1 MEAGLTQERGRVAA
15 PSMAAV
21 LPVFAGTIFLSAFL
35 LFGIQPMF
43 AKMVLPKLGGS
54 PAVWSTAMVFFQA
67 MLLAGYA
74 YAHWLVRRFSV
85 RRAALIHIALM
96 VIVVA
101 ASLPIGIAAGF
112 ERPPQQGEVAWLLLL
127 FIASVGLPFFAVSAN
142 GPLLQAWFARTGHQ
156 HARDPYFLYA
166 ASNIGSFLALLA
178 YPFAVEPTLRL
189 ATQASAWAWGFGLLL
204 AGITA
209 CAGLCVGR
217 SSIAQEATPP
227 LVAEPIS
234 AGRKLHWLFLA
245 FVPSGLLVAA
255 TAHISTDVAAGPLLW
270 VAPLALFLLTF
281 VIVFQ
286 RKPLL
291 RHGWMLNAQLL
302 LILCYVVAM
311 VFVLRLGWGGELV
324 LHLAILFVTAMVAHG
339 ELARLRPSAAALTS
353 FYLWMSLGGVLGG
366 VFAALVAPLLFNSV
380 AEYPIL
386 VVAGMLCRPGF
397 TSLRPSRLQAAA
409 IVGLASIG
417 LTGLITREMSRTDM
431 VRSFFGV
438 HNIHETPDGRFR
450 VLSHGSTIHGAQR
463 LRQDDGTPVSGR
475 PEPLTYYYTGGGI
488 ADGIDSI
495 RQARGGTLG
504 GVAAIGVGTGSLAC
518 QARAGEDW
526 RFYEIDPAVI
536 RIATDPTR
544 FSFLNACAPA
554 TAFVIGDA
562 RLTLGDAR
570 DGSLD
575 LVVVDAFSS
584 DAIPVHLLTGEALAL
599 YMRKLKPDGA
609 VLLHISNRNM
619 ELGSVVRATAAEQGL
634 TTWLNDPV
642 RTAADMAAMKTAP
655 MVALVLRPGVN
666 PGPIVSGSWREQAGP
681 GTTRPWSDD
690 YADVVGAI
698 WRQLSPK

>member
-1 MEAGLTQERGRVAA
+1 MEAGLTQERGGVAA
-15 PSMAAV
+15 PSMAPV

-85 RRAALIHIALM
+85 RRAALTHITLM
-96 VIVVA
+96 IAVVA
-101 ASLPIGIAAGF
+101 TSLPIGIAAGF
-112 ERPPQQGEVAWLLLL
+112 ERPPQQGEFAWLLLL
-127 FIASVGLPFFAVSAN
+127 FTASVGLPFFAVSAN
-142 GPLLQAWFARTGHQ
+142 GPLLQAWFARTGHA

-217 SSIAQEATPP
+217 PAIGHDATP
-227 LVAEPIS
+227 LIAEPIS
-234 AGRKLHWLFLA
+234 TGRKLHWLFLA
-245 FVPSGLLVAA
+245 FVPSGLLVAV

-291 RHGWMLNAQLL
+291 RHGWMLTAQLL
-302 LILCYVVAM
+302 LILGYTVSM
-311 VFVLRLGWGGELV
+311 VFALRMGWGGELV

-339 ELARLRPSAAALTS
+339 ELARLRPSAAALTG

-380 AEYPIL
+380 AEYPLL

-397 TSLRPSRLQAAA
+397 TSLRPSRLQGVALA
-409 IVGLASIG
+409 GLAAMG
-417 LTGLITREMSRTDM
+417 LTALTAREMSRTDM

-438 HNIHETPDGRFR
+438 HRIYETPDGRFR

-475 PEPLTYYYTGGGI
+475 PEPLTYYFTGGGI

-504 GVAAIGVGTGSLAC
+504 AVAAIGVGTGSLAC
-518 QARAGEDW
+518 QIRAGEDW
-526 RFYEIDPAVI
+526 RFYEIDQAVI
-536 RIATDPTR
+536 RIATDPAR

-570 DGSLD
+570 NGALD

-619 ELGSVVRATAAEQGL
+619 ELASVVRATAAGQGL

-642 RTAADMAAMKTAP
+642 RSAADMAVLKTAP
-655 MVALVLRPGVN
+655 KVALVLRPGVD
-666 PGPIVSGSWREQAGP
+666 PGPIVTGSWQERAGP

-698 WRQLSPK
+698 WRQLAPK

>member
-1 MEAGLTQERGRVAA
+1 MEAPVVQTRAGVGARRM
-15 PSMAAV
+15 SAV

-43 AKMVLPKLGGS
+43 AKMVLPRLGGS

-74 YAHWLVRRFSV
+74 YAHWLVSRFSV

-96 VIVVA
+96 IVVVA
-101 ASLPIGIAAGF
+101 TSLPIGIAAGF
-112 ERPPQQGEVAWLLLL
+112 ERPPQRGEFAWLLLL
-127 FIASVGLPFFAVSAN
+127 FTASVGLPFFAVSAN
-142 GPLLQAWFARTGHQ
+142 GPLLQAWFARTGHA

-217 SSIAQEATPP
+217 SASGLDTTL
-227 LVAEPIS
+227 LVAEPVPAS
-234 AGRKLHWLFLA
+234 RKLHWLFLA
-245 FVPSGLLVAA
+245 FVPSGLLVAV
-255 TAHISTDVAAGPLLW
+255 TAHISTDVASGPLLW

-302 LILCYVVAM
+302 LVLCYMAATM
-311 VFVLRLGWGGELV
+311 LHLRLGWGGEIV

-339 ELARLRPSAAALTS
+339 ELARLRPSAAGLTG

-366 VFAALVAPLLFNSV
+366 VFAALLAPLLFNSV
-380 AEYPIL
+380 AEYPLL

-397 TSLRPSRLQAAA
+397 TSIRLRRWQSVA
-409 IVGLASIG
+409 LASVAA
-417 LTGLITREMSRTDM
+417 LASVSLVAREMVRTDS
-431 VRSFFGV
+431 VRSFFG
-438 HNIHETPDGRFR
+438 IHRITEIQDGRFR
-450 VLSHGSTIHGAQR
+450 VLSHGSTVHGAQR

-475 PEPLTYYYTGGGI
+475 PEPLTYYFTGGGI
-488 ADGIDSI
+488 ADGIASV
-495 RQARGGTLG
+495 RQARGGTLAA
-504 GVAAIGVGTGSLAC
+504 VAAVGVGTGSLAC
-518 QARAGEDW
+518 QVRTGEDW

-536 RIATDPTR
+536 RIATDPAR
-544 FSFLNACAPA
+544 FGFFSACAPA
-554 TAFVIGDA
+554 PTFVIGDA

-575 LVVVDAFSS
+575 LIVVDAFSS

-619 ELGSVVRATAAEQGL
+619 ELASVVTATAAAQGL
-634 TTWLNDPV
+634 ATWLNKPV
-642 RTAADMAAMKTAP
+642 RTAEDLRAMKTAP
-655 MVALVLRPGVN
+655 EVALVLRPGVD
-666 PGPIVSGSWREQAGP
+666 PGPAVRTWKQQVGP

-698 WRQLSPK
+698 WRQFSLK

>member
-1 MEAGLTQERGRVAA
+1 MEAPLMQARADVGARRMG
-15 PSMAAV
+15 AV

-43 AKMVLPKLGGS
+43 AKMVLPRLGGS

-74 YAHWLVRRFSV
+74 YAHWLVSRFSV

-96 VIVVA
+96 IVVVA
-101 ASLPIGIAAGF
+101 TSLPIGIAAGF
-112 ERPPQQGEVAWLLLL
+112 ERPPQQGEFAWLLLL
-127 FIASVGLPFFAVSAN
+127 FTASVGLPFFAVSAN
-142 GPLLQAWFARTGHQ
+142 GPLLQAWFARTGHA

-166 ASNIGSFLALLA
+166 ASNVGSFLALLA

-217 SSIAQEATPP
+217 SASRLDTPP
-227 LVAEPIS
+227 LVAEPIPAS
-234 AGRKLHWLFLA
+234 RKLHWLFLA
-245 FVPSGLLVAA
+245 FVPSGLLVAV
-255 TAHISTDVAAGPLLW
+255 TAHISTDVASGPLLW

-302 LILCYVVAM
+302 LVLCYMAATTLH
-311 VFVLRLGWGGELV
+311 LRLGWGGELV
-324 LHLAILFVTAMVAHG
+324 LHLAVLFVTAMVAHG
-339 ELARLRPSAAALTS
+339 ELARLRPSAAGLTG

-366 VFAALVAPLLFNSV
+366 VFTALLAPLLFNSV
-380 AEYPIL
+380 AEYPLL

-397 TSLRPSRLQAAA
+397 TSIRLRRWQGVA
-409 IVGLASIG
+409 LASIAA
-417 LTGLITREMSRTDM
+417 LASVSLVAREMMRTDS
-431 VRSFFGV
+431 VRSFFG
-438 HNIHETPDGRFR
+438 IHRITEIQDGRFR
-450 VLSHGSTIHGAQR
+450 VLSHGSTVHGAQR

-475 PEPLTYYYTGGGI
+475 PEALTYYFAGGGI
-488 ADGIDSI
+488 ADGIASV
-495 RQARGGTLG
+495 RQARGGTLAA
-504 GVAAIGVGTGSLAC
+504 VAAIGVGTGSLAC
-518 QARAGEDW
+518 QVRAGEDW

-536 RIATDPTR
+536 RIATDPAR
-544 FSFLNACAPA
+544 FGFFSACAPA
-554 TAFVIGDA
+554 PTFVIGDA
-562 RLTLGDAR
+562 RLTLGDAS

-575 LVVVDAFSS
+575 LIVVDAFSS

-619 ELGSVVRATAAEQGL
+619 ELASVVTATAASQGL
-634 TTWLNDPV
+634 ATWLNKPV
-642 RTAADMAAMKTAP
+642 RTAEDLRAMKTAP
-655 MVALVLRPGVN
+655 EVALVTRPGVD
-666 PGPIVSGSWREQAGP
+666 PGSAVRGWKRQAGP

-698 WRQLSPK
+698 WRQLSLK

>member
-1 MEAGLTQERGRVAA
+1 MEAPIVQAGAGAGARRMSV
-15 PSMAAV
+15 V

-54 PAVWSTAMVFFQA
+54 PGVWSTAMVFFQA

-74 YAHWLVRRFSV
+74 YAHWLVSRFSV

-96 VIVVA
+96 IVVVA
-101 ASLPIGIAAGF
+101 TSLPIGIAAGF
-112 ERPPQQGEVAWLLLL
+112 ERPPQQGEFAWLLLL
-127 FIASVGLPFFAVSAN
+127 FAASVGLPFFAIAAN
-142 GPLLQAWFARTGHQ
+142 GPLLQAWFARTGHAQ
-156 HARDPYFLYA
+156 ARDPYFLYA

-189 ATQASAWAWGFGLLL
+189 VTQASAWAWGFGLLL

-209 CAGLCVGR
+209 CAGLSVGPSTSGR
-217 SSIAQEATPP
+217 DATP
-227 LVAEPIS
+227 LVAEPVT

-245 FVPSGLLVAA
+245 FVPSGLLVAV

-302 LILCYVVAM
+302 LVLGYMALS
-311 VFVLRLGWGGELV
+311 VFSLRLDWGPELV
-324 LHLAILFVTAMVAHG
+324 FHLSVLFVTAMVAHG
-339 ELARLRPSAAALTS
+339 ELARLRPSAAGLTG

-366 VFAALVAPLLFNSV
+366 VFAALLAPLLFNSV
-380 AEYPIL
+380 AEYPLLI
-386 VVAGMLCRPGF
+386 VAGVLCRPGF
-397 TSLRPSRLQAAA
+397 TSIRPSRLQGTALAGLA
-409 IVGLASIG
+409 IVGLGTQIVSE
-417 LTGLITREMSRTDM
+417 TSRTDM

-438 HNIHETPDGRFR
+438 HRITETTDGRFR
-450 VLSHGSTIHGAQR
+450 VLSHGSTVHGAQR
-463 LRQDDGTPVSGR
+463 LRHDDGTPVSGR

-495 RQARGGTLG
+495 RQAKDGKLG
-504 GVAAIGVGTGSLAC
+504 AVAAIGVGTGSLAC
-518 QARAGEDW
+518 QARMGEDW

-536 RIATDPTR
+536 RIATDPAR
-544 FSFLNACAPA
+544 FGFFSACAP
-554 TAFVIGDA
+554 TPNFVIGDA
-562 RLTLGDAR
+562 RLTLADAR

-575 LVVVDAFSS
+575 LIVVDAFSS

-599 YMRKLKPDGA
+599 YMSKLKPDGA

-619 ELGSVVRATAAEQGL
+619 ELASVVRATAAGQGL
-634 TTWLNDPV
+634 VSWLHNSA
-642 RTAADMAAMKTAP
+642 RIEADLRALKSAP
-655 MVALVLRPGVN
+655 SVALVTRPGVD
-666 PGPIVSGSWREQAGP
+666 PGPIVRGWERHASP

-690 YADVVGAI
+690 YADIIGAI
-698 WRQLSPK
+698 WRQFSLK

>member
-1 MEAGLTQERGRVAA
+1 METPIVQAGADVGMRRM
-15 PSMAAV
+15 SAV
-21 LPVFAGTIFLSAFL
+21 LPVYAGTIFLSAFL

-67 MLLAGYA
+67 ILLAGYA
-74 YAHWLVRRFSV
+74 YAHWLVGRFSV

-96 VIVVA
+96 IVVVA
-101 ASLPIGIAAGF
+101 TSLPIGIAAGF
-112 ERPPQQGEVAWLLLL
+112 ERPPQQGEFAWLLLL
-127 FIASVGLPFFAVSAN
+127 FAVSVGLPFFAVSAN
-142 GPLLQAWFARTGHQ
+142 GPLLQAWFARTGHA

-178 YPFAVEPTLRL
+178 YPFVVEPTLRL

-217 SSIAQEATPP
+217 PAGRLDTMP
-227 LVAEPIS
+227 LVAEPIPAS
-234 AGRKLHWLFLA
+234 RKLHWLVLA
-245 FVPSGLLVAA
+245 FVPSGLLVAV
-255 TAHISTDVAAGPLLW
+255 TAHISTDVASGPLLW

-286 RKPLL
+286 RRPLL
-291 RHGWMLNAQLL
+291 RHGWMLNTQLL
-302 LILCYVVAM
+302 LILGYMVVM
-311 VFVLRLGWGGELV
+311 VFNPPLGWGGELV

-339 ELARLRPSAAALTS
+339 ELARLRPSAAALTG

-366 VFAALVAPLLFNSV
+366 VFAAMLAPLLFNSV

-386 VVAGMLCRPGF
+386 IVAGMLCRPSF
-397 TSLRPSRLQAAA
+397 TSLRPSRLQGAVLAGLA
-409 IVGLASIG
+409 IVGAGALVSHEA
-417 LTGLITREMSRTDM
+417 SRTDM

-438 HNIHETPDGRFR
+438 HRISETPDGRFR
-450 VLSHGSTIHGAQR
+450 ILSHGSTVHGAQR
-463 LRQDDGTPVSGR
+463 LRQDDGTLVSGR
-475 PEPLTYYYTGGGI
+475 PEPLTYYFTGGGI
-488 ADGIDSI
+488 ADAIHSV

-504 GVAAIGVGTGSLAC
+504 AVAAIGVGTGSLSC
-518 QARAGEDW
+518 QARSGEDW

-536 RIATDPTR
+536 RIATDPAR
-544 FSFLNACAPA
+544 FGFLNACAPS
-554 TAFVIGDA
+554 TDFVIGDA

-575 LVVVDAFSS
+575 LIVVDAFSS

-619 ELGSVVRATAAEQGL
+619 ELGSVVRATAAAQGL
-634 TTWLNDPV
+634 TSWINEPV
-642 RTAADMAAMKTAP
+642 RSAADVQAMRLAP
-655 MVALVLRPGVN
+655 KVAIVLRPGVD
-666 PGPIVSGSWREQAGP
+666 PGPIIAESWQEQAGP
-681 GTTRPWSDD
+681 GPTRPWSDD
-690 YADVVGAI
+690 YADVIGAI

>member
-1 MEAGLTQERGRVAA
+1 MEAPVVQADVDVGARRMSA
-15 PSMAAV
+15 M
-21 LPVFAGTIFLSAFL
+21 LPVYIGTIFLSAFL

-67 MLLAGYA
+67 ILLAGYA
-74 YAHWLVRRFSV
+74 YAHWLVSRFSV

-96 VIVVA
+96 IVVVA
-101 ASLPIGIAAGF
+101 TSLPIGIAAGF
-112 ERPPQQGEVAWLLLL
+112 ERPPQQGEFAWLLLL
-127 FIASVGLPFFAVSAN
+127 FAASVGLPFFAVSAN
-142 GPLLQAWFARTGHQ
+142 GPLLQAWFARTGHA

-178 YPFAVEPTLRL
+178 YPFAVEPALRL

-209 CAGLCVGR
+209 CAGLCVGSVAGTR
-217 SSIAQEATPP
+217 DTAP
-227 LVAEPIS
+227 LMAEPIP

-245 FVPSGLLVAA
+245 FVPSGLLVAV

-291 RHGWMLNAQLL
+291 RHGWMLNVQLL
-302 LILCYVVAM
+302 LVLCYMASM
-311 VFVLRLGWGGELV
+311 VFNLRLGWGSELV
-324 LHLAILFVTAMVAHG
+324 LHLSILSVTAMVAHG
-339 ELARLRPSAAALTS
+339 ELARLRPSAAELTS
-353 FYLWMSLGGVLGG
+353 FYLWMSFGGVLGG
-366 VFAALVAPLLFNSV
+366 VFAALLAPLLFNSV
-380 AEYPIL
+380 AEYPLL

-397 TSLRPSRLQAAA
+397 TSVRPSRRQGAALA
-409 IVGLASIG
+409 CLAVVAMTALIV
-417 LTGLITREMSRTDM
+417 RETTRTDM

-438 HNIHETPDGRFR
+438 HRISEMQAGRFR

-475 PEPLTYYYTGGGI
+475 PEPLTYYFTGGGI
-488 ADGIDSI
+488 ADGIDSV

-504 GVAAIGVGTGSLAC
+504 AVAAIGVGTGSLAC
-518 QARAGEDW
+518 QARTGEDW
-526 RFYEIDPAVI
+526 HFYEIDPAVI
-536 RIATDPTR
+536 GIATDPAR
-544 FSFLNACAPA
+544 FSFFSACAPKP
-554 TAFVIGDA
+554 TFVIGDA
-562 RLTLGDAR
+562 RLTLGDASN
-570 DGSLD
+570 GSLD
-575 LVVVDAFSS
+575 LIVVDAFSS
-584 DAIPVHLLTGEALAL
+584 DAIPVHLLTSEALAL

-619 ELGSVVRATAAEQGL
+619 ELQSVVRATAAGQGL
-634 TTWLNDPV
+634 TTWINSPV
-642 RTAADMAAMKTAP
+642 RTEADLQAMKTAP
-655 MVALVLRPGVN
+655 SVAVVTRPGVD
-666 PGPIVSGSWREQAGP
+666 PGPAVITWKQQVGP

-690 YADVVGAI
+690 YADIVGAI

>member
-1 MEAGLTQERGRVAA
+1 MDTPVMQTPAGAGARGM
-15 PSMAAV
+15 SAV
-21 LPVFAGTIFLSAFL
+21 MPVFAGTIFLSAFL

-43 AKMVLPKLGGS
+43 AKMVLPRLGGS
-54 PAVWSTAMVFFQA
+54 PSVWSTAMVFFQA

-74 YAHWLVRRFSV
+74 YAHWLVSRFSV

-96 VIVVA
+96 IVVVA
-101 ASLPIGIAAGF
+101 TSLPIGIAAGF
-112 ERPPQQGEVAWLLLL
+112 ERPPQQGEFAWLLLL
-127 FIASVGLPFFAVSAN
+127 FTASVGLPFFAVSAN
-142 GPLLQAWFARTGHQ
+142 GPLLQAWFARTGHA

-178 YPFAVEPTLRL
+178 YPFAVEPALKL

-209 CAGLCVGR
+209 CAGLSVGPSTGGR
-217 SSIAQEATPP
+217 DAAP
-227 LVAEPIS
+227 LVAEPVP

-245 FVPSGLLVAA
+245 FVPSGLLVAV

-281 VIVFQ
+281 VVVFQ
-286 RKPLL
+286 RRPLL

-302 LILCYVVAM
+302 LILGYMVVM
-311 VFVLRLGWGGELV
+311 MFNPPLGWGGELV
-324 LHLAILFVTAMVAHG
+324 LHLSVLFVTAMVAHG
-339 ELARLRPSAAALTS
+339 ELARLRPAAAGLTG

-366 VFAALVAPLLFNSV
+366 VFAALLAPLLFNSV
-380 AEYPIL
+380 AEYPLL

-397 TSLRPSRLQAAA
+397 TSVRPSRLQGAALTGLA
-409 IVGLASIG
+409 IVGMGALIASEI
-417 LTGLITREMSRTDM
+417 SRTDM

-438 HNIHETPDGRFR
+438 HRIAEMRDGRFR
-450 VLSHGSTIHGAQR
+450 VLSHGSTVHGAQR

-475 PEPLTYYYTGGGI
+475 PEPLTYYFTGGGL
-488 ADGIDSI
+488 ADGIDSL
-495 RQARGGTLG
+495 RPMRGGTLG
-504 GVAAIGVGTGSLAC
+504 TVAAIGVGTGSLAC

-536 RIATDPTR
+536 RIATDPAR
-544 FSFLNACAPA
+544 FSFFSACAP
-554 TAFVIGDA
+554 TPTFVIGDA

-575 LVVVDAFSS
+575 LIVVDAFSS

-619 ELGSVVRATAAEQGL
+619 ELASVVRATAAGQGL
-634 TTWLNDPV
+634 TTWLNSPV
-642 RTAADMAAMKTAP
+642 RTEADLQALKTAP
-655 MVALVLRPGVN
+655 SVAVVTRPGVDT
-666 PGPIVSGSWREQAGP
+666 GPVVKGWKQQVGP

-690 YADVVGAI
+690 YADIVGAI

>member
-1 MEAGLTQERGRVAA
+1 MDAELTQERGHVAA
-15 PSMAAV
+15 PSLTAV

-54 PAVWSTAMVFFQA
+54 PGVWSTAMVFFQA

-85 RRAALIHIALM
+85 RRAALIHISLM
-96 VIVVA
+96 VVVIA
-101 ASLPIGIAAGF
+101 TSLPIGIAAGF
-112 ERPPQQGEVAWLLLL
+112 ERPPQQGEFAWLLLL
-127 FIASVGLPFFAVSAN
+127 FTASVGLPFFAVAAN
-142 GPLLQAWFARTGHQ
+142 GPLLQAWFARTGHP

-178 YPFAVEPTLRL
+178 YPFVVEPALRL

-217 SSIAQEATPP
+217 SASGREMTT
-227 LVAEPIS
+227 LLAEPVT
-234 AGRKLHWLFLA
+234 AGRKLHWLLLA
-245 FVPSGLLVAA
+245 FVPSGLLVAV

-270 VAPLALFLLTF
+270 VAPLALFLLSF

-291 RHGWMLNAQLL
+291 RHGWMLNTQLL
-302 LILCYVVAM
+302 LIVCYMAVM
-311 VFVLRLGWGGELV
+311 VLEVRLGWGWELV
-324 LHLAILFVTAMVAHG
+324 LHLAILFITAMVAHG
-339 ELARLRPSAAALTS
+339 ELARLRPSAAALTG

-366 VFAALVAPLLFNSV
+366 VFAALLAPLLFNSV
-380 AEYPIL
+380 AEYPLL

-397 TSLRPSRLQAAA
+397 TSIRMQRWQGVALAAGA
-409 IVGLASIG
+409 LLVSGVLLA
-417 LTGLITREMSRTDM
+417 REWARTDM
-431 VRSFFGV
+431 VRSFFG
-438 HNIHETPDGRFR
+438 IHRITQTEDTRFR

-475 PEPLTYYYTGGGI
+475 PEALTYYFTGGGI

-495 RQARGGTLG
+495 RQARGGKLAA
-504 GVAAIGVGTGSLAC
+504 VAAIGVGTGSLAC
-518 QARAGEDW
+518 QARPGEDW

-536 RIATDPTR
+536 RIATDPAR
-544 FSFLNACAPA
+544 FTFLSACAPA
-554 TAFVIGDA
+554 ATFVIGDA
-562 RLTLGDAR
+562 RLTLGDAQE
-570 DGSLD
+570 GSLD
-575 LVVVDAFSS
+575 MIVVDAFSS
-584 DAIPVHLLTGEALAL
+584 DAIPIHLLTDEALSL
-599 YMRKLKPDGA
+599 YMRKLKPNGA

-619 ELGSVVRATAAEQGL
+619 ELASVVRATAAGQGL
-634 TTWLNDPV
+634 TTWLNVPV
-642 RTAADMAAMKTAP
+642 RSQADKQAMKMAP
-655 MVALVLRPGVN
+655 QVALVLRPGID
-666 PGPIVSGSWREQAGP
+666 PGPIVAGSWRELAGP

-690 YADVVGAI
+690 YADVVSAI
-698 WRQLSPK
+698 WRQLSAK

>member
-1 MEAGLTQERGRVAA
+1 MEAPIVQAGTGAGARRMSV
-15 PSMAAV
+15 V

-74 YAHWLVRRFSV
+74 YAHWLVSRFSV

-96 VIVVA
+96 IVVVA
-101 ASLPIGIAAGF
+101 TSLPIGIATGF
-112 ERPPQQGEVAWLLLL
+112 ERPPQQGEFAWLLLL
-127 FIASVGLPFFAVSAN
+127 FAASVGLPFFAVSAN
-142 GPLLQAWFARTGHQ
+142 GPLLQAWFARTGHAQ
-156 HARDPYFLYA
+156 ARDPYFLYA

-178 YPFAVEPTLRL
+178 YPFVVEPTLRL

-209 CAGLCVGR
+209 CAGLSVGP
-217 SSIAQEATPP
+217 ATSGRNATP
-227 LVAEPIS
+227 LVAEPVT

-245 FVPSGLLVAA
+245 FVPSGLLVAV

-302 LILCYVVAM
+302 LVLCYMALTVLG
-311 VFVLRLGWGGELV
+311 LRLDWGVELV
-324 LHLAILFVTAMVAHG
+324 LHLSMLFVTAMVAHG
-339 ELARLRPSAAALTS
+339 ELARLRPSAAGLTG

-366 VFAALVAPLLFNSV
+366 VFAALLAPLLFNSV
-380 AEYPIL
+380 AEYPLLI
-386 VVAGMLCRPGF
+386 VAGVLCRPGF
-397 TSLRPSRLQAAA
+397 TSIRPSRLQGTALA
-409 IVGLASIG
+409 GLAIAG
-417 LTGLITREMSRTDM
+417 LGTQIVSEASRTDM

-438 HNIHETPDGRFR
+438 HRITETTDGRFR
-450 VLSHGSTIHGAQR
+450 VLSHGSTVHGAQR

-488 ADGIDSI
+488 ADGIDSV
-495 RQARGGTLG
+495 RQAKGGKLAA
-504 GVAAIGVGTGSLAC
+504 VAAIGVGTGSLAC

-526 RFYEIDPAVI
+526 RFYEIDQAVI
-536 RIATDPTR
+536 KIATDPAR
-544 FSFLNACAPA
+544 FGFFAACAP
-554 TAFVIGDA
+554 TPNFVIGDA
-562 RLTLGDAR
+562 RLTLADAR

-575 LVVVDAFSS
+575 LIVVDAFSS

-599 YMRKLKPDGA
+599 YVSKLKPDGA

-619 ELGSVVRATAAEQGL
+619 ELASVVRATAAGQGL
-634 TTWLNDPV
+634 VSWLHNSA
-642 RTAADMAAMKTAP
+642 RIEADLRALKSAP
-655 MVALVLRPGVN
+655 SVALVTRPGVD
-666 PGPIVSGSWREQAGP
+666 PGPVVRGWEQHASP

-690 YADVVGAI
+690 YADIIGAI

>member
-1 MEAGLTQERGRVAA
+1 MEAPIVQAGAGAGARRMSV
-15 PSMAAV
+15 V

-74 YAHWLVRRFSV
+74 YAHWLVSRFSV

-96 VIVVA
+96 IVVVA
-101 ASLPIGIAAGF
+101 TSLPIGIAAGF
-112 ERPPQQGEVAWLLLL
+112 ERPPQQGEFAWLLLL
-127 FIASVGLPFFAVSAN
+127 FAASVGLPFFAVSAN
-142 GPLLQAWFARTGHQ
+142 GPLLQAWFARTGHAQ
-156 HARDPYFLYA
+156 ARDPYFLYA

-189 ATQASAWAWGFGLLL
+189 VTQASAWAWGFGLLL

-209 CAGLCVGR
+209 CAGLSVGPSTSGR
-217 SSIAQEATPP
+217 NATP
-227 LVAEPIS
+227 LVAEPVT

-245 FVPSGLLVAA
+245 FVPSGLLVAV

-302 LILCYVVAM
+302 LVLGYMALTVLG
-311 VFVLRLGWGGELV
+311 LRLDWGVELV
-324 LHLAILFVTAMVAHG
+324 LHLSMLFVTAMVAHG
-339 ELARLRPSAAALTS
+339 ELARLRPSAAGLTG

-366 VFAALVAPLLFNSV
+366 VFAALLAPLLFNSV
-380 AEYPIL
+380 AEYPLLI
-386 VVAGMLCRPGF
+386 VAGVLCRPGF
-397 TSLRPSRLQAAA
+397 TSIRPSRLQGTALA
-409 IVGLASIG
+409 GLAIAG
-417 LTGLITREMSRTDM
+417 LGTQVVSEASRTDM

-438 HNIHETPDGRFR
+438 HRITETTDGRFR
-450 VLSHGSTIHGAQR
+450 VLSHGSTVHGAQR

-488 ADGIDSI
+488 ADGIDSV
-495 RQARGGTLG
+495 RQAKGSKLG
-504 GVAAIGVGTGSLAC
+504 AVAAIGVGTGSLAC

-536 RIATDPTR
+536 KIATDPAR
-544 FSFLNACAPA
+544 FGFFAACAP
-554 TAFVIGDA
+554 TPTFVIGDA
-562 RLTLGDAR
+562 RLTLADAR

-575 LVVVDAFSS
+575 LIVVDAFSS

-599 YMRKLKPDGA
+599 YVSKLKPDGA

-619 ELGSVVRATAAEQGL
+619 ELASVVRATAAGQGL
-634 TTWLNDPV
+634 VSWLHNSA
-642 RTAADMAAMKTAP
+642 RIEADLRALKSAP
-655 MVALVLRPGVN
+655 SVALVTRPGVD
-666 PGPIVSGSWREQAGP
+666 PGPVVRGWEQHASP
-681 GTTRPWSDD
+681 GTTHPWSDD
-690 YADVVGAI
+690 YADIIGAI

>member
-1 MEAGLTQERGRVAA
+1 MEAPIVQAPAA
-15 PSMAAV
+15 VGPRRMSAV
-21 LPVFAGTIFLSAFL
+21 LPVYVGTIFLSAFL

-67 MLLAGYA
+67 ILLAGYA
-74 YAHWLVRRFSV
+74 YAHWLVGRFDV
-85 RRAALIHIALM
+85 RRAALIHIVLM
-96 VIVVA
+96 VVVVVT
-101 ASLPIGIAAGF
+101 SLPIGIAAGF
-112 ERPPQQGEVAWLLLL
+112 ERPPQQGEFAWLLLL
-127 FIASVGLPFFAVSAN
+127 FAASVGLPFFAVSAN
-142 GPLLQAWFARTGHQ
+142 GPLLQAWFARTGHA

-178 YPFAVEPTLRL
+178 YPFAIEPTLRL
-189 ATQASAWAWGFGLLL
+189 PTQASAWAWGFGLLL

-209 CAGLCVGR
+209 CAGLCVGSPAGR
-217 SSIAQEATPP
+217 LAVTPLAAESIPA
-227 LVAEPIS
+227 S
-234 AGRKLHWLFLA
+234 RKLHWLFLA
-245 FVPSGLLVAA
+245 FVPSGLLVAV
-255 TAHISTDVAAGPLLW
+255 TAHISTDVASGPLLW
-270 VAPLALFLLTF
+270 VVPLALFLLTF

-302 LILCYVVAM
+302 LIVGYMVVM
-311 VFVLRLGWGGELV
+311 MFKPSLGWGNELV

-339 ELARLRPSAAALTS
+339 ELARLRPSAAALTG

-380 AEYPIL
+380 AEYPLL

-397 TSLRPSRLQAAA
+397 TSLRPSRLQAMAL
-409 IVGLASIG
+409 IGLATVG
-417 LTGLITREMSRTDM
+417 FGALIAREMSRTDM

-438 HNIHETPDGRFR
+438 HRITETSDSRFR
-450 VLSHGSTIHGAQR
+450 VLSHGSTVHGAQR

-475 PEPLTYYYTGGGI
+475 PEPLTYYFTGGGI

-504 GVAAIGVGTGSLAC
+504 AVAAVGVGTGSLAC

-536 RIATDPTR
+536 RIATDPAR
-544 FSFLNACAPA
+544 FTFLKACAPSMD
-554 TAFVIGDA
+554 FVMGDA

-599 YMRKLKPDGA
+599 YMRKLRPDGA

-619 ELGSVVRATAAEQGL
+619 ELGSVVRATAAGQGL
-634 TTWLNDPV
+634 TTWLNRPV
-642 RTAADMAAMKTAP
+642 RTEADLQVLKIAP
-655 MVALVLRPGVN
+655 TVALVARPGVD
-666 PGPIVSGSWREQAGP
+666 PGPVVSKWNQPAGP

-690 YADVVGAI
+690 YADVIGAI

>member
-1 MEAGLTQERGRVAA
+1 M
-15 PSMAAV
+15 SAV

-43 AKMVLPKLGGS
+43 AKLVLPRLGGS

-74 YAHWLVRRFSV
+74 YAHWLVGRFSV
-85 RRAALIHIALM
+85 RRAALIHICLM
-96 VIVVA
+96 IVVVA
-101 ASLPIGIAAGF
+101 TSLPIGIAAGF
-112 ERPPQQGEVAWLLLL
+112 ERPPQQGEFAWLLLL
-127 FIASVGLPFFAVSAN
+127 FTASVGLPFFAVSAN
-142 GPLLQAWFARTGHQ
+142 GPLLQAWFARTGHA

-209 CAGLCVGR
+209 CAGLSVGSPVGGR
-217 SSIAQEATPP
+217 DEAT
-227 LVAEPIS
+227 LVAEPIPAS
-234 AGRKLHWLFLA
+234 RKLHWLFLA
-245 FVPSGLLVAA
+245 FVPSGLLVAV
-255 TAHISTDVAAGPLLW
+255 TAHISTDVASGPLLW

-291 RHGWMLNAQLL
+291 RHGWMLTAQLL
-302 LILCYVVAM
+302 LVLCYMASM
-311 VFVLRLGWGGELV
+311 VLSLRLGWGGGLI
-324 LHLAILFVTAMVAHG
+324 LHLSVLFVTAMVAHG
-339 ELARLRPSAAALTS
+339 ELARLRPSAAGLTG

-366 VFAALVAPLLFNSV
+366 MFAALLAPLLFNSV
-380 AEYPIL
+380 AEYPLL

-397 TSLRPSRLQAAA
+397 TSIRLSRLQGVALA
-409 IVGLASIG
+409 GLATIG
-417 LTGLITREMSRTDM
+417 MGGLIAGETSRTDM

-438 HNIHETPDGRFR
+438 HRITETSNGRFR
-450 VLSHGSTIHGAQR
+450 VLSHGSTVHGAQR

-475 PEPLTYYYTGGGI
+475 PEPLTYYFTGGGI
-488 ADGIDSI
+488 ADGIDSL
-495 RQARGGTLG
+495 RQARGGRLG
-504 GVAAIGVGTGSLAC
+504 AVAAIGVGTGSLAC
-518 QARAGEDW
+518 QVRAGENW

-536 RIATDPTR
+536 RIATDPAR
-544 FSFLNACAPA
+544 FGFFSACAPA
-554 TAFVIGDA
+554 PAFVIGDA
-562 RLTLGDAR
+562 RLTLGDAP

-575 LVVVDAFSS
+575 LIVVDAFSS

-599 YMRKLKPDGA
+599 YVSKLRPDGA

-619 ELGSVVRATAAEQGL
+619 ELASVIRATAAGQGL
-634 TTWLNDPV
+634 TTWLNNPV
-642 RTAADMAAMKTAP
+642 RTQADLQALKTAP
-655 MVALVLRPGVN
+655 SVALVARPGVD
-666 PGPIVSGSWREQAGP
+666 PGPVVRSWNQQIGP

-690 YADVVGAI
+690 YADIIGAI
-698 WRQLSPK
+698 WRQLSPKQAP

>member
-1 MEAGLTQERGRVAA
+1 MEAPVMQGRAGIEA
-15 PSMAAV
+15 RRLGAV
-21 LPVFAGTIFLSAFL
+21 LPVYACTIFLSAFL

-43 AKMVLPKLGGS
+43 TKLVLPKLGGS

-74 YAHWLVRRFSV
+74 YAHWLVSRFSV
-85 RRAALIHIALM
+85 RRAALIHITVMA
-96 VIVVA
+96 VVLGT
-101 ASLPIGIAAGF
+101 SLPIGITAGF
-112 ERPPQQGEVAWLLLL
+112 ERPPQQGEFAWLLLL
-127 FIASVGLPFFAVSAN
+127 FTASVGLPFFAVAAN
-142 GPLLQAWFARTGHQ
+142 GPLLQAWFARTGHA

-178 YPFAVEPTLRL
+178 YPLAVEPALRL

-209 CAGLCVGR
+209 CAGLSIGPSASGR
-217 SSIAQEATPP
+217 DKVT
-227 LVAEPIS
+227 LVAEPVPTS
-234 AGRKLHWLFLA
+234 RKLHWLFLA
-245 FVPSGLLVAA
+245 FVPSGLLVAV

-291 RHGWMLNAQLL
+291 RHGWMLNTQLL
-302 LILCYVVAM
+302 LVLCYMAAM
-311 VFVLRLGWGGELV
+311 VFNLRLGWGGELV
-324 LHLAILFVTAMVAHG
+324 LHLSVLFITAMVAHG
-339 ELARLRPSAAALTS
+339 ELARLRPSAAELTG

-366 VFAALVAPLLFNSV
+366 VFAALLAPLLFNSV
-380 AEYPIL
+380 AEYPLL

-397 TSLRPSRLQAAA
+397 TSVRPSRLQGAAL
-409 IVGLASIG
+409 IGLAI
-417 LTGLITREMSRTDM
+417 TGSGALIAREASRTDM

-438 HNIHETPDGRFR
+438 HRIAEMQDGRFR

-475 PEPLTYYYTGGGI
+475 PEPLTYYFTGGGI
-488 ADGIDSI
+488 ADGIDSV
-495 RQARGGTLG
+495 RQVKGGTLAA
-504 GVAAIGVGTGSLAC
+504 VAAIGVGTGSLAC

-536 RIATDPTR
+536 RIATDPAR
-544 FSFLNACAPA
+544 FSFFSACAPA
-554 TAFVIGDA
+554 PTFVIGDA

-575 LVVVDAFSS
+575 LIVVDAFSS

-599 YMRKLKPDGA
+599 YIRKLKPDGA

-619 ELGSVVRATAAEQGL
+619 ELASVVTATAAAQGL
-634 TTWLNDPV
+634 ATWLNTPV
-642 RTAADMAAMKTAP
+642 RTAEDLRAMKTAP
-655 MVALVLRPGVN
+655 EVALVLRPGVD
-666 PGPIVSGSWREQAGP
+666 PGLIIRQGWREQVGP
-681 GTTRPWSDD
+681 GSIRPWNDD
-690 YADVVGAI
+690 YADIVGAI
-698 WRQLSPK
+698 WRRLALN